1 MKTATTSHSRQVEPL
16 GLLRSLLYFGLPA
29 LLFVA
34 GFWVAMPWF
43 MRLGILP
50 YYAYLLALG
59 IPLAL
64 LLVVSIIWLRLE
76 GRVITWTTVKSRF
89 RLHRMSRKA
98 WLWSVAALIAGSV
111 TGTALFGYLSRFLI
125 DLGVIPIP
133 STLPAFMSPTS
144 LTDPMAAFDRAV
156 GGLRGNWMPF
166 LAGVVLLVVNVL
178 GEELWWRGVVLPRQE
193 LVFGEHA
200 WIVHGLMWAV
210 FHIFK
215 WWDVLMLVP
224 VCLALAFVC
233 SRLKN
238 TTPGIVIHGVT
249 NGISL
254 VPLLMAI
261 LG

>member
-1 MKTATTSHSRQVEPL
+1 
-16 GLLRSLLYFGLPA
+16 LLYFGLPA
-29 LLFVA
+29 LLFVI

-43 MRLGILP
+43 IGLGMLS

-64 LLVVSIIWLRLE
+64 LLVASILWLWLE
-76 GRVITWTTVKSRF
+76 GRDITWTTVKSRF
-89 RLHRMSRKA
+89 RLHGMSRKA
-98 WLWSVAALIAGSV
+98 WLWSLGALIAGSLI
-111 TGTALFGYLSRFLI
+111 GTALFGYLSRFLV

-133 STLPAFMSPTS
+133 STIPAFMSPTAV
-144 LTDPMAAFDRAV
+144 TDPMAAYDRAV
-156 GGLRGNWMPF
+156 GGLRGNWIPF
-166 LAGVVLLVVNVL
+166 FANVVLLFFNVL

-193 LVFGEHA
+193 LVFGEHV
-200 WIVHGLMWAV
+200 WIVHGMMWAV

-224 VCLALAFVC
+224 ICLALAFVC